1 MSNNQE
7 EDTTEEFR
15 QPVVPNLQI
24 QALLGEMRRMLRV
37 ELEPIHERLDR
48 VEAGTPRGHQQD
60 IPNRQQG
67 GRVAWWNVEEEAE
80 SEEFDE
86 TYLNWGRFERGNGN

>member
-1 MSNNQE
+1 MSNNQK

-15 QPVVPNLQI
+15 QPAVPNLQM

-48 VEAGTPRGHQQD
+48 AKARTPRGQQQD

-67 GRVAWWNVEEEAE
+67 GRLLWQNVEEEAE
-80 SEEFDE
+80 SE
-86 TYLNWGRFERGNGN
+86 YI